1 MGNLDIPKNK
11 NNTNMSDKLR
21 AINKKKK
28 FVADGV
34 FHAELHEF
42 FGRILADYGYGG
54 MEVRSSEAR
63 TDITV
68 RVVTKDDTSKDFQRK
83 HNELTSLIQKR
94 YGFEDNHVNIK
105 FDPIRNKGLCASA
118 QAEML
123 KTKLLKGIAVR
134 TAALSIIN
142 TVMKFGE
149 AIGCEVI
156 VSGKMRVQ
164 RAKCMKYKSG
174 YCIST
179 GQPKK
184 DFVDTAVRHC
194 FFKQGIIGVKVKIMI
209 PHDPQGKKGTKL
221 MLPDT
226 VRIEP
231 PKDTEEP
238 DILPPTYVAGT
249 LPPQGEQQ

>member
-42 FGRILADYGYGG
+42 FCRILADYGYGG

-105 FDPIRNKGLCASA
+105 FDPIRNKGQCASA

-123 KTKLLKGIAVR
+123 KTKLLKGKIVFLLANLTLGLFLFR
-134 TAALSIIN
+134 FCSLRRGLDRFGNDSKSIVLIF
-142 TVMKFGE
+142 V
-149 AIGCEVI
+149 VI
-156 VSGKMRVQ
+156 VQ
-164 RAKCMKYKSG
+164 
-174 YCIST
+174 
-179 GQPKK
+179 
-184 DFVDTAVRHC
+184 
-194 FFKQGIIGVKVKIMI
+194 
-209 PHDPQGKKGTKL
+209 
-221 MLPDT
+221 
-226 VRIEP
+226 
-231 PKDTEEP
+231 
-238 DILPPTYVAGT
+238 
-249 LPPQGEQQ
+249 QGEDVIHARRGRHGYRFRGRHTRANKCSPH